1 MSDRT
6 PSPRPGPRAP
16 GAGGRKVVSVS
27 AGQLVEGGHLNERD
41 GLAPRVLRP
50 AAGAINLLG
59 WAEANRAEVVDAL
72 ERWGAVLFR
81 GFTLDGVEE
90 FERFMAA
97 VSPDLLEYRYRSTPR
112 TRVKGNV
119 YTSTE
124 YPADQEIPFHNEMS
138 YTSSWPLRI
147 AFYSIRAAAHG
158 GETPLADSRR
168 VYELIDPAVR
178 ERFERHG
185 VMYTRNYT
193 PRLDLPWQEVFGV
206 STREEVEAFCRASHI
221 RYEWVGP
228 EHLRTHEVCQAT
240 AVHPRTGDRLWFN
253 QAHLFH
259 VTSLPP
265 EIREVLLAGVAEAD
279 LPRNTYYGDGSPIG
293 SGELDHVRDAFR
305 SAEIRFGWQDGDVLL
320 ADNMRMA
327 HGRAPFRGE
336 RRVVVAMSGG
346 WGAEQAAAAAAG
358 AA

>member
-1 MSDRT
+1 MSL
-6 PSPRPGPRAP
+6 
-16 GAGGRKVVSVS
+16 S
-27 AGQLVEGGHLNERD
+27 AGSLVASGHLPERE
-41 GLAPRVLRP
+41 GKAPLLLRP
-50 AAGAINLLG
+50 SAGPVNLLE
-59 WAEANRAEVVDAL
+59 WAEASRAAVTGAL
-72 ERWGAVLFR
+72 EEWGAVLFR
-81 GFTLDGVEE
+81 GFALDGVEA

-138 YTSSWPLRI
+138 YTRSWPLRI
-147 AFYSIRAAAHG
+147 AFYSIRAAAEG

-168 VYELIDPAVR
+168 VHELVDPAVR

-193 PRLDLPWQEVFGV
+193 PRLDLPWREVFGV
-206 STREEVEAFCRASHI
+206 ETRAEVEAFCDEAGI
-221 RYEWVGP
+221 EYEWVGP
-228 EHLRTHEVCQAT
+228 EHLRTRQVCQAT
-240 AVHPRTGDRLWFN
+240 AAHPRTGERLWFN

-259 VTSLPP
+259 VTSLP
-265 EIREVLLAGVAEAD
+265 REAREALLAGVDEAD
-279 LPRNTYYGDGSPIG
+279 LPRNTYYGDGSPI
-293 SGELDHVRDAFR
+293 EPEALENVRRAFR
-305 SAEIRFGWQDGDVLL
+305 GAEIRFGWEDGDVLL

-336 RRVVVAMSGG
+336 RRVVVAMSGA
-346 WGAEQAAAAAAG
+346 WGADRADAAAG